1 MTSLQDGTKGAS
13 RSSRRARVQAFGGFL
28 TAMVIPNV
36 GAFIAWGLLTA
47 LFIPTGWFPNK
58 ELAQLVDPIIKY
70 MLPLLLAYTGGR
82 LVHGHRGGVAGA
94 LGTIGLIVG
103 AAIPMFLGAMVMGPL
118 SAWVIKKVDQVLE
131 RKIRPGFEMVVNNFS
146 LGIIGLLLCVA
157 SFKGIGPLILGINA
171 LMLDSIKALVATGFL
186 PILSI
191 VNEPAKVL
199 FLNNVIDQGMY
210 YPLGL
215 QQAAEAGKSIFF
227 TVASNPGP
235 GLGLLLAFWMFSG
248 SKTIRDSAPGAI
260 IIHFLG
266 GIHEIYFPYVLMK
279 PITILGM
286 IAGAA
291 SGITVF
297 GFFGAGLVAGPSPG
311 SIFSYLVLTP
321 KGNFVGIIAGVVT
334 ATLVSF
340 LVTSLILKLDRR
352 RNGDAEEDLSQ
363 YADRSQA
370 MKSEGKA
377 VLSTV
382 LDEQQAVELTK
393 IVFACD
399 AGMGSSTMGAS
410 VFRKKLAECGRDGLS
425 VSNTS
430 IENIPADADVV
441 VVHKNLADRARMICP
456 ETTLV
461 TISNYL
467 NDPELEKLLVRLTS
481 KQGVIG
487 AK

>member
-1 MTSLQDGTKGAS
+1 MTSLQDGTKGAGS
-13 RSSRRARVQAFGGFL
+13 SSRRARVQAFGGFL

-47 LFIPTGWFPNK
+47 LFIPTGWFPNE

-118 SAWVIKKVDQVLE
+118 SAWVIKKVDGVLE
-131 RKIRPGFEMVVNNFS
+131 HRIRPGFEMVVNNFS

-171 LMLDSIKALVATGFL
+171 LMLDAIKALVATGFL
-186 PILSI
+186 PILAI

-334 ATLVSF
+334 ATVVSF

-382 LDEQQAVELTK
+382 LDEQLAVELTK

-410 VFRKKLAECGRDGLS
+410 LFRKKLAECGRDDLT
-425 VSNTS
+425 VTNTS

-441 VVHKNLADRARMICP
+441 VVHKNLADRARMKCP
-456 ETTLV
+456 DTTLV
-461 TISNYL
+461 SISNYL
-467 NDPELEKLLVRLTS
+467 NDPELEKLLESLTS
-481 KQGVIG
+481 KQGVTG